1 MHLTPAVR
9 RAIRFGREGTQCD
22 TARTDCG
29 PTAPQVCDIQGCI
42 VKFDIAQPPPYL
54 SGDFLGCGMTFLD
67 TKLRFWRMTTVA
79 ERATATRI
87 LTSVITANADQL
99 VSVFYGTFLH
109 HQEGSMFLNHSVVHG
124 RLSLSLRNWLLSL
137 LNLDDVETEAFQ
149 QTQLQTGAVHARIG
163 LPVHLMLEGG
173 SLIKVEIAK
182 VLSGLPDVDAR
193 DKMAALTVLD
203 EVIDYAMRLMSASY
217 VTDTKNRAHE
227 DEAFRLFALGQD
239 VTTERESQRAALMEW
254 CQAVLF
260 DLATR
265 RDVAALEPLAQSP
278 FGLWLRHRAILMF
291 PKSNILHSIRALMER
306 IDAEILPAIATCK
319 RTGSDE
325 TVKHIGQLQGAI
337 DEIKYLLS
345 DLFQSA
351 TELESG
357 RDPLTRVL
365 NRKFLPSVLGREI
378 ALAKKNSLPLS
389 IIMLDVDH
397 FKAVNDRYGH
407 TAGDAVLRQVAEGLM
422 DLARASD
429 FVFRYGGEE
438 FLIVLV
444 ETDTAEAIQVAERL
458 RRHFEI
464 RRITLPDE
472 LDLKVTISAGV
483 ATYEGHPDYEYFI
496 DTADAALLRAK
507 QTGRNRVVQQARA
520 A

>member
-1 MHLTPAVR
+1 
-9 RAIRFGREGTQCD
+9 
-22 TARTDCG
+22 
-29 PTAPQVCDIQGCI
+29 
-42 VKFDIAQPPPYL
+42 
-54 SGDFLGCGMTFLD
+54 MTVLD
-67 TKLRFWRMTTVA
+67 TKLRFWRMTTA
-79 ERATATRI
+79 EDRTTATRI
-87 LTSVITANADQL
+87 LNSVITVNVDKL
-99 VSVFYGTFLH
+99 VSVFYGTFLN

-124 RLSLSLRNWLLSL
+124 RLSLSLHNWLLNL
-137 LNLDDVETEAFQ
+137 LNLDEVETDAFQ
-149 QTQLQTGAVHARIG
+149 QAQLQIGAVHARIG

-173 SLIKVEIAK
+173 SLLKVEIAK
-182 VLSGLPDVDAR
+182 ILSSLPDVDAS

-203 EVIDYAMRLMSASY
+203 EVIDYSMRLMSASY
-217 VTDTKNRAHE
+217 VSDTRNRAHE

-239 VTTERESQRAALMEW
+239 ITTERESQRAALMEW
-254 CQAVLF
+254 CQSVLF
-260 DLATR
+260 DLATG

-278 FGLWLRHRAILMF
+278 FGLWLRHRAVLMF
-291 PKSNILHSIRALMER
+291 RRSNILQSIQAIMER
-306 IDAEILPAIATCK
+306 VDEEILPAIEHAK
-319 RTGSDE
+319 RTGSAE
-325 TVKHIGQLQGAI
+325 TVKYIGHLQGAI

-378 ALAKKNSLPLS
+378 TLAKKNGLPLS
-389 IIMLDVDH
+389 LLMLDVDH

-444 ETDTAEAIQVAERL
+444 ETDAPEAFQVAERL

-472 LDLKVTISAGV
+472 TDLKVTISAGV

-496 DTADAALLRAK
+496 NAADAALLRAK
-507 QTGRNRVVQQARA
+507 QSGRNCVVEHVARA

>member
-1 MHLTPAVR
+1 
-9 RAIRFGREGTQCD
+9 
-22 TARTDCG
+22 
-29 PTAPQVCDIQGCI
+29 
-42 VKFDIAQPPPYL
+42 
-54 SGDFLGCGMTFLD
+54 
-67 TKLRFWRMTTVA
+67 
-79 ERATATRI
+79 
-87 LTSVITANADQL
+87 
-99 VSVFYGTFLH
+99 
-109 HQEGSMFLNHSVVHG
+109 
-124 RLSLSLRNWLLSL
+124 
-137 LNLDDVETEAFQ
+137 
-149 QTQLQTGAVHARIG
+149 
-163 LPVHLMLEGG
+163 
-173 SLIKVEIAK
+173 
-182 VLSGLPDVDAR
+182 
-193 DKMAALTVLD
+193 
-203 EVIDYAMRLMSASY
+203 
-217 VTDTKNRAHE
+217 
-227 DEAFRLFALGQD
+227 
-239 VTTERESQRAALMEW
+239 
-254 CQAVLF
+254 
-260 DLATR
+260 
-265 RDVAALEPLAQSP
+265 LEPLAQSP
-278 FGLWLRHRAILMF
+278 FGLWLRPRAVLMF
-291 PKSNILHSIRALMER
+291 RRSNILRSLQAIMARVAE
-306 IDAEILPAIATCK
+306 EILPAIEHAK
-319 RTGSDE
+319 RTGSAE
-325 TVKHIGQLQGAI
+325 TVKYIGHLQGAI

-378 ALAKKNSLPLS
+378 TLAKKNGLPLS
-389 IIMLDVDH
+389 LLMLDVDH

-472 LDLKVTISAGV
+472 TDLKVTISAGV

-496 DTADAALLRAK
+496 NAADAALLRAK
-507 QTGRNRVVQQARA
+507 QSGRNCVVEHVARA